1 MRYVRLAGSQDH
13 DRVTAHPDAGTVAL
27 ANARWYFAGLAGS
40 LLGNS
45 AMSLVAGIWVKE
57 LTGSSA
63 KAGLVSACIY
73 AGTMGAPIAGLIADR
88 FPRRHLLLALN
99 LASAATVLPLILV
112 NSPATVWILFVV
124 MALYGV
130 EATLMDPAEDA
141 LFAQMFTME
150 FRQRING
157 WRLTIQEAGRLAAPL
172 LGTGLFEL
180 LGGGAVAAFDAAT
193 FVFAALVL
201 TQVTTDDRRPSEA
214 HGAFTAALLAGIRH
228 VLRTPAIRP
237 VAIATALVMALSG
250 MGVAAQYSLVHGL
263 GERPAFLGVLVALLG
278 AGSIVASL
286 TASRIIKRHGERT
299 LALVGLVNFAA
310 GNLLRANHW
319 LPAALAGS
327 VVLGFALPYVFLAAL
342 NVTQGA
348 TQNDLQG
355 RVSAA
360 LLFAL
365 FGPQALTQTIGSA
378 LIANATYVEIYIG
391 SAGVSLAIAGWL
403 AKGRTPSNLQRATSP
418 RTPTTS
424 ARAARPHGPHPK
436 IEKTSPPSDS
446 ATRSSTAC

>member
-1 MRYVRLAGSQDH
+1 VKPDGPQQHSAA
-13 DRVTAHPDAGTVAL
+13 TASAEDTGAAIT
-27 ANARWYFAGLAGS
+27 NARWYFAGLAAS

-63 KAGLVSACIY
+63 EAGLVSACIY

-88 FPRRHLLLALN
+88 FPRRRLLLALN
-99 LASAATVLPLILV
+99 LVSAATLLPLLLV
-112 NSPATVWILFVV
+112 SSRSLSWIVFAV
-124 MALYGV
+124 MAFYGI

-141 LFAQMFTME
+141 LFAQMFSTE

-157 WRLTIQEAGRLAAPL
+157 WRLTIQETGRLAAPL
-172 LGTGLFEL
+172 LGAGLFEL
-180 LGGGAVAAFDAAT
+180 LGGSAVAALDAAT
-193 FVFAALVL
+193 FVFAALVMTRLSTEDGKPLRDHEPLIHSL
-201 TQVTTDDRRPSEA
+201 TA
-214 HGAFTAALLAGIRH
+214 GARH
-228 VLRTPAIRP
+228 VLRTPAIRL
-237 VAIATALVMALSG
+237 VAVATTLVMALSG

-263 GERPAFLGVLVALLG
+263 GERPAFLGVLSAVLG

-299 LALVGLVNFAA
+299 LALIGLVNFAA

-319 LPAALAGS
+319 LPAALIGTA
-327 VVLGFALPYVFLAAL
+327 VLGFALPYVFLATL
-342 NVTQGA
+342 NVAQRA
-348 TQNDLQG
+348 TPNELQG

-378 LIANATYVEIYIG
+378 LIANVTYVQIYAV
-391 SAGVSLAIAGWL
+391 SAVLSLAIAGWL
-403 AKGRTPSNLQRATSP
+403 AKARSP
-418 RTPTTS
+418 RHV
-424 ARAARPHGPHPK
+424 PHAE
-436 IEKTSPPSDS
+436 IMRDE
-446 ATRSSTAC
+446 SSR

>member
-1 MRYVRLAGSQDH
+1 MGGTVRSVKPDGPQEPSA
-13 DRVTAHPDAGTVAL
+13 VTASAEDTGVAS
-27 ANARWYFAGLAGS
+27 ANARWYFAGLAAS

-88 FPRRHLLLALN
+88 FPRRRSLLALN
-99 LASAATVLPLILV
+99 LLSAATMLPLLLV
-112 NSPATVWILFVV
+112 SSRSLSWIVFVV
-124 MALYGV
+124 MAFYGI

-141 LFAQMFTME
+141 LFAQMFSTE

-157 WRLTIQEAGRLAAPL
+157 WRLTVQETGRLVAPL
-172 LGTGLFEL
+172 LGAGLFEL
-180 LGGGAVAAFDAAT
+180 LGGSAVAALDAAT
-193 FVFAALVL
+193 FVFAALVITRL
-201 TQVTTDDRRPSEA
+201 CTDDRTPSRGHEPLTHSLTA
-214 HGAFTAALLAGIRH
+214 GARH

-237 VAIATALVMALSG
+237 VATATTLVMALSG

-263 GERPAFLGVLVALLG
+263 GERPAFLGVLTAVLG

-286 TASRIIKRHGERT
+286 TASRIIKRHGERN
-299 LALVGLVNFAA
+299 LALIGLVNFAA

-319 LPAALAGS
+319 LPAALIGTA
-327 VVLGFALPYVFLAAL
+327 VLGFALPYVFLATL
-342 NVTQGA
+342 NVAQRA
-348 TQNDLQG
+348 TPNELQG

-378 LIANATYVEIYIG
+378 LIANVTYVEIYAA
-391 SAGVSLAIAGWL
+391 SAAVSLAIAGWL
-403 AKGRTPSNLQRATSP
+403 ARPDRRGMF
-418 RTPTTS
+418 PTT
-424 ARAARPHGPHPK
+424 K
-436 IEKTSPPSDS
+436 
-446 ATRSSTAC
+446 